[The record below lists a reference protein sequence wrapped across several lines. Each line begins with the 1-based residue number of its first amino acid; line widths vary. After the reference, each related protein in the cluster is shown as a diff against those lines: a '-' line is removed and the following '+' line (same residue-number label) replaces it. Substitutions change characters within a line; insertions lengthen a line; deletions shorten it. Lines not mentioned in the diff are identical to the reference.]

1 MSINQRGFDYA
12 KERYAALGVNV
23 ERAMEALDRIP
34 ISVHCWQGDDVLG
47 FEGEESLS
55 GGIAAT
61 GNYPGRARN
70 AEELRQ
76 DIDKAFSLIPGPKKL
91 NQHALYALSL
101 IHISEPTRP

>member
-47 FEGEESLS
+47 FEGEERASLRRAS
-55 GGIAAT
+55 KLMAERINALMGWEEAGDGAAD
-61 GNYPGRARN
+61 R
-70 AEELRQ
+70 
-76 DIDKAFSLIPGPKKL
+76 
-91 NQHALYALSL
+91 
-101 IHISEPTRP
+101 